1 MIEFTAYRG
10 GRVAV
15 NPMLVF
21 AIEAVPEGGTQIV
34 SAAGGVV
41 VVKEE
46 FGEVHRRIGAW
57 AKSG

>member
-1 MIEFTAYRG
+1 MIEFTSYGG

-21 AIEAVPEGGTQIV
+21 AIEAVDGGTQIV

-46 FGEVHRRIGAW
+46 FAEVHRRIGAW
-57 AKSG
+57 AKG